1 MTTPSTNPET
11 ALQREQRLFRDLSA
25 RLIDAVLN
33 RMFDLHPQKAARR
46 SSYLTLFFLFSG
58 FIISIIYYPLSFWA
72 GHFVNIL
79 SSLSSPEQFN
89 SALTAFIS
97 FLQTVVTD
105 PRILQYL
112 PVFLAPFFIALQS
125 AGMYLADVFELE
137 DVSVARRFISAV
149 ALSGSNETIRIK
161 HGEIADEHQDSP
173 AYLIGGPAKVLVELD
188 SVALFERADGTP
200 HVIGPTGNKP
210 GGKET
215 LEGFERFRQA
225 LDIRDHH
232 VTLRDQDQRSKAVY
246 SRSLDGVPIKA
257 TDVRLMF
264 SIFRGEKAESSSET
278 PYAYDED
285 AIKQIVYKAT
295 SRVTPEQVNPSTFE
309 FSWIDNMT
317 GLIRGRL
324 SRFMSEHHLA
334 EYLASIGLPEIE
346 KLKMREERITQ
357 QMQEITRSDDDPS
370 EQKEN
375 KPLPDFQ
382 ARYKIKNLFAQF
394 TEDFSGQ
401 ARKNGVELH
410 WIGVGT
416 WESPVD
422 VVPEKHL
429 EAWLLTQDNLKAD
442 SPQAMNTIEK
452 AEIAEKMK
460 ELILKVPLGI
470 FDETINP
477 KYYKKQG
484 KPYFKKKSNSDYG
497 YYDEDKVIPVEEMGQ
512 QQYAEVLDILHNMQQ
527 ENAGYEEDEVSDHDN
542 DMKAL
547 LIEYR
552 RQLIETADLIE
563 AKNEP
568 VPQNILDAIKHIS
581 NQLGHWAGQQYA

>member
-1 MTTPSTNPET
+1 MTTPTLTPET
-11 ALQREQRLFRDLSA
+11 SLQREQRLFRELSA
-25 RLIDAVLN
+25 RLIDTILN
-33 RMFDLHPQKAARR
+33 RMFDLHPQQAARR
-46 SSYLTLFFLFSG
+46 SSYLTILFLLSG
-58 FIISIIYYPLSFWA
+58 FIISIIYYPFSLWA
-72 GHFVNIL
+72 SHLVNIL
-79 SSLSSPEQFN
+79 SSLSTPEQFN
-89 SALTAFIS
+89 SALTAFVS
-97 FLQTVVTD
+97 FLQAIVTD
-105 PRILQYL
+105 PRILQYF

-137 DVSVARRFISAV
+137 DVSVARHFISAV
-149 ALSGSNETIRIK
+149 ALSGSNETVRIK

-232 VTLRDQDQRSKAVY
+232 VILRDQDERSRAVF
-246 SRSLDGVPIKA
+246 SRSRDGVPIKA
-257 TDVRLMF
+257 TDVRLTF
-264 SIFRGEKAESSSET
+264 SIFRGENSESSAET
-278 PYAYDED
+278 PYPYDEK
-285 AIKQIVYKAT
+285 AIEQIVYNAA
-295 SRVTPEQVNPSTFE
+295 SRVTPELPNPSTFE
-309 FSWIDNMT
+309 FSWINNMI

-324 SRFMSEHHLA
+324 GRFMGEHNLA

-346 KLKMREERITQ
+346 KVRLREEQISQ
-357 QMQEITRSDDDPS
+357 QMKELTRSDDPAGQNED
-370 EQKEN
+370 K
-375 KPLPDFQ
+375 KPPEFQ

-394 TEDFSGQ
+394 TEGFSGQ
-401 ARKNGVELH
+401 ARKGGVELH

-422 VVPEKHL
+422 VVPDKHL

-442 SPQAMNTIEK
+442 SPQAMNAIEK
-452 AEIAEKMK
+452 IEIAEKMK

-470 FDETINP
+470 FDEITNP

-484 KPYFKKKSNSDYG
+484 KSFFKKKSDSDYG
-497 YYDEDKVIPVEEMGQ
+497 YYDDDKVIPAEEMGQ
-512 QQYAEVLDILHNMQQ
+512 QQYAEVLDILHNMQE
-527 ENAGYEEDEVSDHDN
+527 ENAGYEEEEETDHDN
-542 DMKAL
+542 EMKAL
-547 LIEYR
+547 LIDYR
-552 RQLIETADLIE
+552 KQLIETADLIRE
-563 AKNEP
+563 KNET

-581 NQLGHWAGQQYA
+581 NQIGHWAGQQYA